1 MSSMYNDESRVLSM
15 FNGESTVCVVGLG
28 YIGLPTA
35 ALMAS
40 RGWRV
45 IGVDTNVRIVEKVA
59 SGKVHIIEP
68 DLDGLVQKVVSSGR
82 LRTSSEPVSAD
93 VFIITVP
100 TPLAESKR
108 PDCGFVV
115 SAIRSIAP
123 KLRPGNLVILESTCP
138 VGTTAAMSELIAG
151 LRPDLCL
158 PGDSDAAANIHMAY
172 CPERVLPGRIL
183 LELQENDRSIGGLSE
198 TCTERA
204 VEFYKT
210 FVKGKCIGTTAAV
223 AEMVKL
229 SENAFRDLNIAFAN
243 ELSIISDRIGIDVW
257 EVIRLAN
264 HHPRVNILQPG
275 PGVGGHCIAV
285 DPWFL
290 VDLAPDLSPLIRT
303 AREVNDGKADYI
315 YQKAD
320 RLLEEN
326 RDQRLACLGL
336 TFKANIDDLRESPSL
351 EIAERLAGK
360 FGNRISIVEPN
371 TAQLPGSLTGSGAQ
385 KVSLE
390 DALSSCA
397 ILLLLVDHD
406 EFKEVSRER
415 LEGKVIIDTRGI
427 WKSPTLSASVRGRF
441 NVRHFRMASTV
452 GSAAG

>member
-1 MSSMYNDESRVLSM
+1 MYNDESRVLSI

-45 IGVDTNVRIVEKVA
+45 IGVDTNERIVEKVA
-59 SGKVHIIEP
+59 SGKVHIVEP
-68 DLDGLVQKVVSSGR
+68 DLDALVKKVVSTGR
-82 LRTSSEPVSAD
+82 LRTSTEPVSAD
-93 VFIITVP
+93 VFVITVP

-138 VGTTAAMSELIAG
+138 VGTTAAMSELIAS
-151 LRPDLCL
+151 LRPDLYL
-158 PGDSDAAANIHMAY
+158 PGGSDDPAANIYMAY

-183 LELQENDRSIGGLSE
+183 LELQENDRSIGGVSE
-198 TCTERA
+198 KCTERA

-210 FVKGKCIGTTAAV
+210 FVNGKCTGTTSAV

-243 ELSIISDRIGIDVW
+243 ELSIISDRVGVDVW

-315 YQKAD
+315 YRKAD

-326 RDQRLACLGL
+326 RDQRLACLGIA
-336 TFKANIDDLRESPSL
+336 FKANIDDFRESPSL
-351 EIAERLAGK
+351 EIAERLAAK
-360 FGNRISIVEPN
+360 FGNRISIVEPH
-371 TAQLPGSLTGSGAQ
+371 AAKLPGPLTGSGAQ
-385 KVSLE
+385 HASLE

-406 EFKEVSRER
+406 EFKEVPRDR
-415 LEGKVIIDTRGI
+415 LEGKIIIDTRGI
-427 WKSPTLSASVRGRF
+427 WKSPTLSASVRSRF